1 LARREK
7 RASPPHRRQTT
18 GDGGGHSSN
27 LIYGGRKS
35 TKAKTLNLDSLL
47 QAVDLGRFPAVSA

>member
-7 RASPPHRRQTT
+7 RASPPHLRQTT

-27 LIYGGRKS
+27 LIYGGCKS
-35 TKAKTLNLDSLL
+35 TKAKQLNLDSLL